1 MRRKARLALRL
12 ETGTRAALAPRAR
25 PVRGESEHSQVEALL
40 VHLEPGMLFLVD
52 RGYFGCP
59 FWSRAS
65 ETGADLLWRAPAKAR
80 LHPADEPFEDGS

>member
-1 MRRKARLALRL
+1 M
-12 ETGTRAALAPRAR
+12 
-25 PVRGESEHSQVEALL
+25 
-40 VHLEPGMLFLVD
+40 HLEPGMLFLVD